1 MGDKTTDDDT
11 MDSDDSSGSSESESE
26 SEENSLAPPKLAP
39 SNQDSPIFN
48 NLLQNLHGTKNSGKN
63 KLQIPAEI
71 SIKEEASIEY
81 SSGNDDSDDSDE
93 DESSQQEPEP
103 EDE

>member
-1 MGDKTTDDDT
+1 MPPELHPEDKTTDDDT

-48 NLLQNLHGTKNSGKN
+48 NLLQNLNNTKNSGKN

-81 SSGNDDSDDSDE
+81 SSGKLPFDDFFWR
-93 DESSQQEPEP
+93 QKIIR
-103 EDE
+103 